1 MPLTVTPAIDDRTY
15 QDILDDLTARIPVHN
30 PEWTNFN
37 RSDPGITLVE
47 LFAFLAENVFYRAN
61 QIPDRNR
68 RKFLSLLGV
77 PLQPGASARGL
88 VTFTNERGPCET
100 VTLGQ
105 GIEVRANEVPFRT
118 GQAIDVLPV
127 ETRVYY
133 KRERLNPDP
142 ELTEYYRQLYSSYRT
157 DPAPPDLKLYDT
169 VAFMADGNATADL
182 GDAIDRSL
190 WIALLVRSG
199 DKQDLGL
206 DGALE
211 KARAAIEHKTLSL
224 GLVPVLEA
232 ASRDLGAGQ
241 ITPESVPLVQYLI
254 PSVPPGGSLPKSRI
268 PEYRALAATPDADVL
283 TVPGVVAVTLPS
295 KGDLTIW
302 QDLDPLE
309 GGVGDLPPS
318 LEDSA
323 IEDRVIT
330 WLRVRPAGGAP
341 ARFLWAGINAVRVA
355 QRATVLNELLPR
367 GTGEPDQVINLARR
381 PVIPG
386 TLTISVAGFADPWI
400 EIDDL
405 YAAGAE
411 VPSPDPRLPPGAPRP
426 PAAATDV
433 FLADP
438 ESGAIRFG
446 DGTHGRRP
454 PLDAVMRVTY
464 DYGMGPQGNVGAN
477 SINAG
482 PALPAFLKVANPV
495 RTWGGAAPEAVAQGE
510 KQIAAYL
517 RHRDRLVTA
526 DDFQTI
532 VARTPGV
539 DIGRVEVLAAYNPS
553 LAGDEPGGAPGA
565 VTVMVVPRTDPTQP
579 DAPRPD
585 PLFLDAICKYIDP
598 RRLITTEVFLRG
610 PDYKPIW
617 VSIGIKPVGGV
628 SVPQVR
634 EAVKQELLDFLAPL
648 DRDRPATDDVRRF
661 VAWPLRKAVVD
672 RELMAV
678 ASRVSGVR
686 LVTNV
691 IVAEGDKPP
700 ASEIEMDGLQLPRV
714 LGISVVDGDPVDI
727 GQLRG
732 TQTTPA
738 DRPPTSFVPV
748 PIIPEEC

>member
-1 MPLTVTPAIDDRTY
+1 M
-15 QDILDDLTARIPVHN
+15 
-30 PEWTNFN
+30 
-37 RSDPGITLVE
+37 
-47 LFAFLAENVFYRAN
+47 RA
-61 QIPDRNR
+61 
-68 RKFLSLLGV
+68 
-77 PLQPGASARGL
+77 
-88 VTFTNERGPCET
+88 
-100 VTLGQ
+100 
-105 GIEVRANEVPFRT
+105 
-118 GQAIDVLPV
+118 
-127 ETRVYY
+127 
-133 KRERLNPDP
+133 
-142 ELTEYYRQLYSSYRT
+142 
-157 DPAPPDLKLYDT
+157 
-169 VAFMADGNATADL
+169 
-182 GDAIDRSL
+182 
-190 WIALLVRSG
+190 
-199 DKQDLGL
+199 
-206 DGALE
+206 
-211 KARAAIEHKTLSL
+211 
-224 GLVPVLEA
+224 
-232 ASRDLGAGQ
+232 
-241 ITPESVPLVQYLI
+241 
-254 PSVPPGGSLPKSRI
+254 
-268 PEYRALAATPDADVL
+268 
-283 TVPGVVAVTLPS
+283 
-295 KGDLTIW
+295 
-302 QDLDPLE
+302 
-309 GGVGDLPPS
+309 
-318 LEDSA
+318 
-323 IEDRVIT
+323 
-330 WLRVRPAGGAP
+330 
-341 ARFLWAGINAVRVA
+341 
-355 QRATVLNELLPR
+355 
-367 GTGEPDQVINLARR
+367 
-381 PVIPG
+381 
-386 TLTISVAGFADPWI
+386 
-400 EIDDL
+400 
-405 YAAGAE
+405 
-411 VPSPDPRLPPGAPRP
+411 
-426 PAAATDV
+426 
-433 FLADP
+433 
-438 ESGAIRFG
+438 
-446 DGTHGRRP
+446 
-454 PLDAVMRVTY
+454 TY

-565 VTVMVVPRTDPTQP
+565 VTLMVVPRTDPTQP

-661 VAWPLRKAVVD
+661 VAWPLRKSVVD